1 MKVAIYVR
9 VSTNHQ
15 SHEAQH
21 EELEQ
26 LCQRSDLEIVSVYRE
41 TVSGTKA
48 ADERKELN
56 RMSRDAR
63 LRRFEKLVVWSVDRL
78 GRSMKHLVSVLA
90 ELKDIDVNVFSFKQG
105 IDTQT
110 PMGSMLFQFVGI
122 FAEFEKEMRKE
133 RQAIGIAKAKSKGS
147 HFGRKPT
154 SGSKLK
160 KIRKLRSEGVEIN
173 RICKFVGVSPH
184 TVYKAISV

>member
-1 MKVAIYVR
+1 MKVAVYVR

-15 SHEAQH
+15 SDEAQY

-26 LCQRSDLEIVSVYRE
+26 LCERSDWEIVSVYRE

-48 ADERKELN
+48 VDERKELN
-56 RMSRDAR
+56 RMLRDAR
-63 LRRFEKLVVWSVDRL
+63 LRRFEKVVVWSVDRL

-90 ELKDIDVNVFSFKQG
+90 ELKDIGVNVFSFKQG

-122 FAEFEKEMRKE
+122 FAEFENEMRKE
-133 RQAIGIAKAKSKGS
+133 RQAIGIAKAKSKGT

-154 SGSKLK
+154 SGRKLEE
-160 KIRKLRSEGVEIN
+160 IRKLRSEGVSISK
-173 RICKFVGVSPH
+173 ICKAVSVSPH
-184 TVYKAISV
+184 TVYIALSV

>member
-1 MKVAIYVR
+1 MKVAVYVR

-15 SHEAQH
+15 SDEAQY

-26 LCQRSDLEIVSVYRE
+26 LCQRSDWEIVSVYRE

-56 RMSRDAR
+56 RMLRDAR
-63 LRRFEKLVVWSVDRL
+63 LRRFEKVVVWSVDRL
-78 GRSMKHLVSVLA
+78 GRSMKHLVTVLA
-90 ELKDIDVNVFSFKQG
+90 ELKDINVDVFSFKQG

-122 FAEFEKEMRKE
+122 FAEFENEMRKE
-133 RQAIGIAKAKSKGS
+133 RQAIGIAKAKSKGV

-154 SGSKLK
+154 SRTQMNE
-160 KIRKLRSEGVEIN
+160 IRKLRSEGVSISK
-173 RICKFVGVSPH
+173 ICKAVSVSPH
-184 TVYKAISV
+184 TVYKALSV

>member
-1 MKVAIYVR
+1 MKVTVYVR

-15 SHEAQH
+15 SDEAQY

-26 LCQRSDLEIVSVYRE
+26 LCQRSDWEIVSVYRE
-41 TVSGTKA
+41 TISGTKGTN
-48 ADERKELN
+48 EREQLK
-56 RMSRDAR
+56 RMLRDAR
-63 LRRFEKLVVWSVDRL
+63 LRRFEKVVVWSVDRL
-78 GRSMKHLVSVLA
+78 GCSMKHLVSVLA
-90 ELKDIDVNVFSFKQG
+90 ELKDIGVNVFSFKQG

-122 FAEFEKEMRKE
+122 FAEFENEMRKE
-133 RQAIGIAKAKSKGS
+133 RQAIGIAKAKSKGV

-154 SGSKLK
+154 SERQLNQ
-160 KIRKLRSEGVEIN
+160 IRKLRSEGVGIN
-173 RICKFVGVSPH
+173 KICKLVSVSPH